1 MKQGRAISMNSILLV
16 ILVALAGGVA
26 VALQGPLAS
35 MLSQR
40 LGVLESIFI
49 IHLGGA
55 LLTLVPLVL
64 IGGGRLGQWR
74 SAPWYALV
82 AGVFGVVVLAAV
94 SYTIPRVGVA
104 ASVITIVAGQLAV
117 STFLDQYGL
126 LGTAVRPVGPTR
138 ILGLVVVMLGVWLT
152 VR

>member
-1 MKQGRAISMNSILLV
+1 MNAILLV

-26 VALQGPLAS
+26 VALQSPLAS

-40 LGVLESIFI
+40 LGILGSIFI
-49 IHLGGA
+49 IHIGGA
-55 LLTLVPLVL
+55 LLSLFLL
-64 IGGGRLGQWR
+64 LLMGWGNLGEWR
-74 SAPWYALV
+74 SAPWYALC
-82 AGVFGVVVLAAV
+82 AGFFGVVVIAAV

-126 LGTAVRPVGPTR
+126 LGTAVRPLGPTR
-138 ILGLVVVMLGVWLT
+138 ILGLLVVMLGVWLT

>member
-1 MKQGRAISMNSILLV
+1 MNSILLV

-26 VALQGPLAS
+26 VALQSPLAS

-49 IHLGGA
+49 IHIGGA

-74 SAPWYALV
+74 SAPWYALC
-82 AGVFGVVVLAAV
+82 AGVFGVVVIAAV

-126 LGTAVRPVGPTR
+126 LGTEVRPVEPSR
-138 ILGLVVVMLGVWLT
+138 IVGLAVVMLGVWLT

>member
-1 MKQGRAISMNSILLV
+1 MNAIVLV

-26 VALQGPLAS
+26 VALQSPLAS

-40 LGVLESIFI
+40 LGILGSIFI
-49 IHLGGA
+49 VHIGGA
-55 LLTLVPLVL
+55 LLSLLL
-64 IGGGRLGQWR
+64 LLLFGWGKLGEWR
-74 SAPWYALV
+74 SVPWYVLC
-82 AGVFGVVVLAAV
+82 AGFFGVVVIAAV

-126 LGTAVRPVGPTR
+126 LGTEVRPLEPSR
-138 ILGLVVVMLGVWLT
+138 IVGLVVVMLGVWLT

>member
-1 MKQGRAISMNSILLV
+1 MTKGRAISMNSIVLV

-26 VALQGPLAS
+26 VALQSPLAS

-40 LGVLESIFI
+40 LGILESIFI
-49 IHLGGA
+49 VHMGGA
-55 LLTLVPLVL
+55 LLTLIPLVL

-74 SAPWYALV
+74 SAPWYALC
-82 AGVFGVVVLAAV
+82 AGFLGVVVIAAV

-126 LGTAVRPVGPTR
+126 LGTEIRPVGPTR

-152 VR
+152 VK

>member
-1 MKQGRAISMNSILLV
+1 MTQGRAISMNAIVLV

-26 VALQGPLAS
+26 VALQSPLAS

-49 IHLGGA
+49 IHVGGA
-55 LLTLVPLVL
+55 LLSLVPLLL

-74 SAPWYALV
+74 SAPWYALC
-82 AGVFGVVVLAAV
+82 AGVFGVVVIAAV

-126 LGTAVRPVGPTR
+126 LGTQVRPLEPTR
-138 ILGLVVVMLGVWLT
+138 VLGLVVVMLGVWLT
-152 VR
+152 VK

>member
-1 MKQGRAISMNSILLV
+1 MNSILLV

-40 LGVLESIFI
+40 LGILESIFI
-49 IHLGGA
+49 IHVGGA
-55 LLTLVPLVL
+55 LLTLIPLVL

-74 SAPWYALV
+74 SAPWYALC
-82 AGVFGVVVLAAV
+82 AGVFGVVVLGAV

-126 LGTAVRPVGPTR
+126 LGTAVRPIGPTR